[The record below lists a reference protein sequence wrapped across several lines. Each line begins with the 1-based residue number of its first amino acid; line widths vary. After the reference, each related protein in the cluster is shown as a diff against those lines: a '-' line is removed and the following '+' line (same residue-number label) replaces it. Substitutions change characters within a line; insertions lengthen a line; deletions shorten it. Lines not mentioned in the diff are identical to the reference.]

1 MIDATNAPAA
11 HHRVLIAGG
20 GTAGLSVASAL
31 LRRYPELDVSV
42 IEPNT
47 DHYYQPGWT
56 LVGGGDMPQR
66 HTRRAQADVMPE
78 GARWIQDTIT
88 GFEPEASRVTLASGA
103 QHGYDVL
110 VVALGLQLNWDA
122 IDGLVETLG
131 RNGVTSN
138 YHYDYAPYTHELAS
152 TLAGGR
158 ALFTQPAM
166 PIKCAGA
173 PQKALYLTADTLRRR
188 GVNASV
194 EFYNQGA
201 SMFGVPVYA
210 RELDKVIAGYGATPY
225 FGHDLIAVDG
235 ERQHATFKTAEG
247 EVTRDFDML
256 HVVPPQSAPAVIR
269 DSSLAGAAGWVSV
282 DRHRLNHT
290 VYPNVFALGDCTD
303 TPNAKTMAAVRRQ
316 VPTVVDGVL
325 NALELGGEA
334 PLYDGYGACPL
345 TVEHGRVLLAEF
357 RYDQE
362 VVSSFPLDPRQPRRL
377 HWLFKR
383 HVFPMM
389 YWQMMLCG
397 HDWRRPHPRSLPE
410 LSQ

>member
-1 MIDATNAPAA
+1 MTEPSNAPIA
-11 HHRVLIAGG
+11 HHRVLVAGG

-31 LRRYPELDVSV
+31 LRRHPDLDVSV
-42 IEPNT
+42 IEPST
-47 DHYYQPGWT
+47 EHYYQPGWT

-78 GARWIQDTIT
+78 GARWVQDTIAS
-88 GFEPEASRVTLASGA
+88 FEPEANRVTLASGA

-122 IDGLVETLG
+122 IEGLVETLG

-138 YHYDYAPYTHELAS
+138 YHYDHAPYTHELAS

-188 GVNASV
+188 GVNAAI

-225 FGHDLIAVDG
+225 FGHDLIRVDG
-235 ERQHATFKTAEG
+235 ERQQATFKTAEG

-256 HVVPPQSAPAVIR
+256 HVVPPQSAPDVIR
-269 DSSLAGAAGWVSV
+269 SSALAGAAGWVSV
-282 DRHRLNHT
+282 DRHRLLHT
-290 VYPNVFALGDCTD
+290 AYDNVFALGDCTD

-325 NALELGGEA
+325 AALGMGDDA
-334 PLYDGYGACPL
+334 SPYDGYGACPL
-345 TVEHGRVLLAEF
+345 TVAHGRVLLAEF
-357 RYDQE
+357 RYGQE
-362 VVSSFPLDPRQPRRL
+362 VVSSFPLDPRRPRRL
-377 HWLFKR
+377 QWLFKR
-383 HVFPMM
+383 HLFPLM
-389 YWQMMLCG
+389 YWQMMLRG
-397 HDWRRPHPRSLPE
+397 HEWRRPQPRPLPALTE
-410 LSQ
+410 